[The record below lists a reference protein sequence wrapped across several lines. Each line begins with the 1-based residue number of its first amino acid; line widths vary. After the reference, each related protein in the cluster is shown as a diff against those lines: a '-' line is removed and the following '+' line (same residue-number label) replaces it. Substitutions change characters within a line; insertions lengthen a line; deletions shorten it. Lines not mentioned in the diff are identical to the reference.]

1 MNVGFNHLQLTSLP
15 QKAIQDHPGCHSR
28 VSSIATQ
35 NVDAEE
41 DQKEDWCNGVLIWA
55 RWDLNP
61 FQMQISYD
69 FMVFEEF

>member
-41 DQKEDWCNGVLIWA
+41 DQKEDWCNGVLI
-55 RWDLNP
+55 
-61 FQMQISYD
+61 
-69 FMVFEEF
+69 